1 MSGVRD
7 NSAAEKTPSTL
18 FADARIQ
25 DDHELLAVRAAVH
38 PDGNEAK
45 LTLHTSRGSVTVTVL
60 HEQLSAINAEIHAAA
75 ALMLYRQA
83 MQADEG
89 MTAFE
94 DAFRAALMPA
104 DCSVS
109 IDRQTSDR
117 LFMLQFRDRLPL
129 AIRMTPEQV
138 ADALDQIATVSRL
151 SAN

>member
-7 NSAAEKTPSTL
+7 NSGVEKTSSTL
-18 FADARIQ
+18 FTDARIKA
-25 DDHELLAVRAAVH
+25 DHELLAVRAAVH

-45 LTLHTSRGSVTVTVL
+45 LTLHTSHGSVTVTVQ
-60 HEQLSAINAEIHAAA
+60 HEQLAAIHAEIQAAA

-117 LFMLQFRDRLPL
+117 LFMLQFIDRLPL

-138 ADALDQIATVSRL
+138 AEALEQLGIVSRL